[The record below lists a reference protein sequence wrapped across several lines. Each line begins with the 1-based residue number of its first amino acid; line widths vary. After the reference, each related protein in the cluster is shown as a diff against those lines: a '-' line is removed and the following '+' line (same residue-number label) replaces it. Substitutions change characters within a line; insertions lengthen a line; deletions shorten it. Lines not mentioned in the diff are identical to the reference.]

1 MDMLKK
7 LFSELKKR
15 RFDILFEVFS
25 LFMGL
30 TAALWLDDYRDKKK
44 ENEFNK
50 KMILDIRGEYKDIA
64 KIEKE
69 VQINSE
75 FVDTLRFFAYK
86 TFAEIENLHLY
97 NSQLLEKIKNEQNGE
112 FSFSNIMTLT
122 KGNFNDSWVSNAS
135 WELLSNQNTTSID
148 YELLK
153 ILSKIEGSRK
163 IVEFQTNRL
172 TSRYSLYKPLNK
184 YEVVEMT
191 NILGNIQSSKFY
203 LISNVKEFLEKTKS
217 YEIEK

>member
-1 MDMLKK
+1 MLKK
-7 LFSELKKR
+7 LISELKNR
-15 RFDILFEVFS
+15 RIDILFEVFS
-25 LFMGL
+25 LFLGL

-64 KIEKE
+64 QIEKE
-69 VQINSE
+69 LQINSK

-97 NSQLLEKIKNEQNGE
+97 DAQLLEKIKNEQNGE
-112 FSFSNIMTLT
+112 FSFSNIIALT
-122 KGNFNDSWVSNAS
+122 NGNFNDSFVSNAS

-172 TSRYSLYKPLNK
+172 TSKYSLYKPLNK
-184 YEVVEMT
+184 YDVIEMT
-191 NILGNIQSSKFY
+191 NILGNIQSSKSY

-217 YEIEK
+217 YDTKK

>member
-1 MDMLKK
+1 MLKK
-7 LFSELKKR
+7 LLAELKKR
-15 RFDILFEVFS
+15 RIDMLFEVFS
-25 LFMGL
+25 LFLGL

-44 ENEFNK
+44 ENEFNN
-50 KMILDIRGEYKDIA
+50 KMILDIRGEYKDVA

-69 VQINSE
+69 LQINSK
-75 FVDTLRFFAYK
+75 FVDTLRFFTTK
-86 TFAEIENLHLY
+86 TFDEIENLHLY
-97 NSQLLEKIKNEQNGE
+97 DAALLEKIKNEQNGE

-122 KGNFNDSWVSNAS
+122 NGNFNDSWVSNAS

-153 ILSKIEGSRK
+153 ILGEIEGSRK

-172 TSRYSLYKPLNK
+172 TSRYSLFKPLNK
-184 YEVVEMT
+184 YELIEMA

-203 LISNVKEFLEKTKS
+203 LISNVKVFLEKTKS
-217 YEIEK
+217 YDKKK

>member
-1 MDMLKK
+1 MLKK
-7 LFSELKKR
+7 LLAEIKKR
-15 RFDILFEVFS
+15 RVDMLFEVFS
-25 LFMGL
+25 LFLGL

-44 ENEFNK
+44 ENEFNN

-69 VQINSE
+69 LQINSK
-75 FVDTLRFFAYK
+75 FVDTLRFFTNK

-97 NSQLLEKIKNEQNGE
+97 DAALLEKIKKEQNGE

-122 KGNFNDSWVSNAS
+122 NGNFNDSWVSNAS

-153 ILSKIEGSRK
+153 ILGEIEGSRK

-172 TSRYSLYKPLNK
+172 TSRYSLFKPLNK
-184 YEVVEMT
+184 YELIEMA

-203 LISNVKEFLEKTKS
+203 LISNVKVFLEKTKS
-217 YEIEK
+217 YDKKK

>member
-1 MDMLKK
+1 MLKK
-7 LFSELKKR
+7 LFTELKTRK
-15 RFDILFEVFS
+15 FDILFEVFS

-69 VQINSE
+69 VQINSK
-75 FVDTLRFFAYK
+75 FVDTLHFFAYK

-97 NSQLLEKIKNEQNGE
+97 NAQLLEKIKNEQNGE
-112 FSFSNIMTLT
+112 FSFANIMALT
-122 KGNFNDSWVSNAS
+122 KGNFNDSSVLNAS

-163 IVEFQTNRL
+163 VVEFQTNRI

-184 YEVVEMT
+184 YDAIEMLD
-191 NILGNIQSSKFY
+191 ILGNIQSSKSY
-203 LISNVKEFLEKTKS
+203 LLSNVKEFLEKTKS
-217 YEIEK
+217 YETKK

>member
-1 MDMLKK
+1 M
-7 LFSELKKR
+7 
-15 RFDILFEVFS
+15 LFEVFS
-25 LFMGL
+25 LFLGL
-30 TAALWLDDYRDKKK
+30 TTALWLDDYRDKKK

-69 VQINSE
+69 LQNNSK

-86 TFAEIENLHLY
+86 TFAEIENLQLY
-97 NSQLLEKIKNEQNGE
+97 DAQLLEKIKNEQNGE
-112 FSFSNIMTLT
+112 FSFSNIVALT
-122 KGNFNDSWVSNAS
+122 NGNFNDSWVSNAS

-153 ILSKIEGSRK
+153 ILSEIEGSRK

-172 TSRYSLYKPLNK
+172 TSRYNLFKPLNK
-184 YEVVEMT
+184 YDAIEMT
-191 NILGNIQSSKFY
+191 NILGNIQSSKSH
-203 LISNVKEFLEKTKS
+203 LIGNVKEFLEKTKS
-217 YEIEK
+217 YDKEK

>member
-1 MDMLKK
+1 MLNK
-7 LFSELKKR
+7 LLSELKKR
-15 RFDILFEVFS
+15 RVDLLFEVFS
-25 LFMGL
+25 LFLGL

-44 ENEFNK
+44 EHEFNK

-69 VQINSE
+69 LQNNSK
-75 FVDTLRFFAYK
+75 FVDTLQFFAHK
-86 TFAEIENLHLY
+86 TFAEIEKLQLY
-97 NSQLLEKIKNEQNGE
+97 DAKMLEKIKKEQNGE
-112 FSFSNIMTLT
+112 FSFVNIMSLT

-153 ILSKIEGSRK
+153 ILGEIEGTRK
-163 IVEFQTNRL
+163 IVEFQTNWI

-184 YEVVEMT
+184 YEAIEMLD
-191 NILGNIQSSKFY
+191 ILRNIQSSKFY
-203 LISNVKEFLEKTKS
+203 LLSNVKVFLEKTKG
-217 YEIEK
+217 YDEEK

>member
-1 MDMLKK
+1 MLKK
-7 LFSELKKR
+7 LLAEIKKR
-15 RFDILFEVFS
+15 RIDMLFEIFS
-25 LFMGL
+25 LFLGL

-44 ENEFNK
+44 ENEFNN
-50 KMILDIRGEYKDIA
+50 KMILDIRGEYKDMA

-69 VQINSE
+69 LQINSK
-75 FVDTLRFFAYK
+75 FVDTLRFFANK
-86 TFAEIENLHLY
+86 TFVEIENLHLY
-97 NSQLLEKIKNEQNGE
+97 DPALLDKIKKEQNGE

-122 KGNFNDSWVSNAS
+122 NGNFNDSWVSNAS

-153 ILSKIEGSRK
+153 ILGEIEGSRK

-172 TSRYSLYKPLNK
+172 TSRYSLFKPLNK
-184 YEVVEMT
+184 YELIEMA

-203 LISNVKEFLEKTKS
+203 LISNVKVFLEKTKS
-217 YEIEK
+217 YDKKK

>member
-1 MDMLKK
+1 MLKK
-7 LFSELKKR
+7 LLAEIKKR
-15 RFDILFEVFS
+15 RIDMLFEIFS
-25 LFMGL
+25 LFLGL

-44 ENEFNK
+44 ENEFNN
-50 KMILDIRGEYKDIA
+50 KMILDIRGEYKDMA

-69 VQINSE
+69 LQINSK
-75 FVDTLRFFAYK
+75 FVDTLRFFANK

-97 NSQLLEKIKNEQNGE
+97 DAALLDKIKKEQNGE
-112 FSFSNIMTLT
+112 FSFSDIMVLT

-153 ILSKIEGSRK
+153 ILGEIEGSRK

-172 TSRYSLYKPLNK
+172 TSRYSLFKPLNK
-184 YEVVEMT
+184 YELMEMT
-191 NILGNIQSSKFY
+191 NILENIQSSKFY
-203 LISNVKEFLEKTKS
+203 LISNVKVFLEKTKS
-217 YEIEK
+217 YDKKK